1 MSKTM
6 PVFVYGTLLEGFMN
20 HALYAKPYDCE
31 VQPAK
36 IKGEV
41 YHLPQG
47 YPGLLAGNDDVI
59 GEILLFSPEVF
70 EKAISALDELETYFG
85 PEDSRNEYE
94 RIEVS
99 AVLVQTGE
107 EVIAYVYRYLDAEY
121 VKQWG
126 TRIQDGD
133 WRRYMLDVLAE

>member
-47 YPGLLAGNDDVI
+47 YPGLLAGNEDVI

-70 EKAISALDELETYFG
+70 E
-85 PEDSRNEYE
+85 
-94 RIEVS
+94 
-99 AVLVQTGE
+99 
-107 EVIAYVYRYLDAEY
+107 
-121 VKQWG
+121 G
-126 TRIQDGD
+126 TKRSGRAGNLL
-133 WRRYMLDVLAE
+133 WPRGFAK